1 MLKLRTFS
9 LFLYIFL
16 RIIKKNIYIVKIKCF
31 HDSCKY
37 RKKCVTLYSKY
48 NRLWQEVID
57 MINHTPTGI

>member
-1 MLKLRTFS
+1 MLLIAHF
-9 LFLYIFL
+9 LPFLYTFL
-16 RIIKKNIYIVKIKCF
+16 RIIKKIIYIVKIKRF

-37 RKKCVTLYSKY
+37 RKNCVTLYSKY

>member
-1 MLKLRTFS
+1 M
-9 LFLYIFL
+9 I
-16 RIIKKNIYIVKIKCF
+16 IKCF

-37 RKKCVTLYSKY
+37 RKNCVTLYSKY

>member
-1 MLKLRTFS
+1 M
-9 LFLYIFL
+9 
-16 RIIKKNIYIVKIKCF
+16 KIKCF

-37 RKKCVTLYSKY
+37 RKNSVTLYSKY